1 MSLEITKAGI
11 LDTIQDGGRHGYQ
24 HLGIN
29 PGGAM
34 DRFSAQL
41 SNALLGKDLRAP
53 VIELHF
59 PAASFL
65 FKKNCIICL
74 AGADFSAFINEESI
88 PLHQPVF
95 IKEGSL
101 LGFKNKIW
109 GARCYLSILNELQIE
124 KWLNSYSTNIKAEAG
139 GWRGRQLKTGD
150 KIDFMQMNLLNKQN
164 IPYHLLP
171 WKSDGIKK
179 SFTTR
184 LNVLV
189 GNEWNWLTDIS
200 QHSFL
205 QNDFQLSINADRMG
219 YRLTG
224 KKLKT
229 KEEASLLSSAVNF
242 GTIQLLPDGRLI
254 ILMADHQTTGG
265 YPRVAHIISADLPLL
280 AQTNPNEIIN
290 FHFTDLET
298 AQEKMMQQQ
307 KHLQEIADACKIK
320 MEKYL
325 RKKA

>member
-1 MSLEITKAGI
+1 MSLEITKGGI

-41 SNALLGKDLRAP
+41 SNALLGKDLKAP

-74 AGADFSAFINEESI
+74 AGADFSAFLHEEQI

-95 IKEGSL
+95 IKAGSV

-109 GARCYLSILNELQIE
+109 GARCYLSILHEMQID
-124 KWLNSYSTNIKAEAG
+124 KWLGSYSTNVKAEAG
-139 GWRGRQLKTGD
+139 GWNGRKLQSGD
-150 KIDFMQMNLLNKQN
+150 KIDFIQNDLLNKQN
-164 IPYHLLP
+164 IHHLLLP
-171 WKSDGIKK
+171 WKTEGIKK
-179 SFTTR
+179 SFTTS

-205 QNDFQLSINADRMG
+205 QNDFQLSISADRMG

-265 YPRVAHIISADLPLL
+265 YPRVAHVISGDLSLL
-280 AQTNPNEIIN
+280 AQTNPNE
-290 FHFTDLET
+290 
-298 AQEKMMQQQ
+298 
-307 KHLQEIADACKIK
+307 
-320 MEKYL
+320 
-325 RKKA
+325 